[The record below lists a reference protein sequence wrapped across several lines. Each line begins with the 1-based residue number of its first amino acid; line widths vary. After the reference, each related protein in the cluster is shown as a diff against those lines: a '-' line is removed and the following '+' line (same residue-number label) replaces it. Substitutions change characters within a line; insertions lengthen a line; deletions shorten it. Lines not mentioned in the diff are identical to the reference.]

1 MPENTAPEDGLTLI
15 RVVGGD
21 PSAEHAAAAIAVV
34 AGMLVEG
41 GAVDTDHSENEWEKS
56 ARAPRTVV
64 DRTRDTWNNVSLQ

>member
-1 MPENTAPEDGLTLI
+1 MPENTAPEDALDQI
-15 RVVGGD
+15 RVVGGE

-41 GAVDTDHSENEWEKS
+41 GTVDAEPRGNEWDKS

-64 DRTRDTWNNVSLQ
+64 DRTRDTWNNVTPQ

>member
-1 MPENTAPEDGLTLI
+1 MSDNAAPEDALSRI

-21 PSAEHAAAAIAVV
+21 PSPEHAAAAIAVV

-41 GAVDTDHSENEWEKS
+41 GDVDAAHSEDLWELS

-64 DRTRDTWNNVSLQ
+64 DRNRDTWNTVAPQ